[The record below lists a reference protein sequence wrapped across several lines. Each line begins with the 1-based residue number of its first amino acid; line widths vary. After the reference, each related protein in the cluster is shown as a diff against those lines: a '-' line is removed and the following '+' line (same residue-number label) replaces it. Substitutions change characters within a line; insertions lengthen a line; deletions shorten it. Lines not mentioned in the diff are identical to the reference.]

1 MKDRNRLHLSKLD
14 EFAAFCEAD
23 GWRREATKGHFEVLR
38 MRNPEWSGPLLVHA
52 RANAT
57 EHLTVHLHSR
67 RMLDRFLGAR
77 AAPTPPPTP
86 PASPAANQPAP
97 WE

>member
-23 GWRREATKGHFEVLR
+23 GWRREAPKGNFEVLR

-52 RANAT
+52 RANET
-57 EHLTVHLHSR
+57 GYLTVHLHSR
-67 RMLDRFLGAR
+67 SMLDRFLGAR
-77 AAPTPPPTP
+77 AAPSPTP
-86 PASPAANQPAP
+86 PAAPATNQPAP